1 MRTEGHGPSGCS
13 ATLLA
18 WHGVGGFLRVP
29 IAAMSTTI
37 DRRTGETM
45 GNDSERPWLAHYPAG
60 VPQEIDLGAYPSVV
74 TMFEESCARF
84 AQQPAFSSFG
94 VSMRYAELDARSAA
108 FAAYLC
114 YELKLGK
121 GDRIAIMMPNLLQYP
136 VALFGALRAGLTVV
150 NVNPLYTAR
159 ELEHQLRDSGAKAIV
174 VLENF
179 AATLAEVRSHTDV
192 AHVIVTSLGDLL
204 GFPKGPLMSL
214 AVKHVKKMVPRWN
227 IPDHVCFSDALKRGA
242 RLQTPRTALDHGDL
256 AFLQYTGGTTG
267 VAKGAMLT
275 HGNMV
280 ANMLQVHAWIGH
292 WLQPGKEVAIAALPM
307 YHIFSL
313 TACVMVFMRLG
324 ANTVLITNPRD
335 MRSFVKT
342 LKSVPFSILP
352 GVNTLFNGLLHTPG
366 FEQVD
371 FSHLRIS
378 LGGGMAVQ
386 RAVAEKW
393 KRVTGCT
400 LLEAYGLTETSP
412 GVCINPPDLKD
423 YNGAIGLPLP
433 STDVA
438 IWSED
443 DQPQPVGET
452 GELVVRGPQVM
463 KGYWN
468 RPDET
473 AKVLTDGG
481 WLRTGDIARMDER
494 GFFYIVDRKK
504 DMILVSGFNVYPNEI
519 EDVVARYPGVLEVA
533 AIGVPDEH
541 SGEVVKLF
549 VVKKDPALTVEA
561 LKQYC
566 HDELTGYK
574 RPKYIE
580 FRDSL
585 PKSNVGKILRRELRD
600 AEKARAKD

>member
-1 MRTEGHGPSGCS
+1 MADS
-13 ATLLA
+13 
-18 WHGVGGFLRVP
+18 
-29 IAAMSTTI
+29 ST
-37 DRRTGETM
+37 
-45 GNDSERPWLAHYPAG
+45 RPWLENYPRG
-60 VPQEIDLGAYPSVV
+60 VPAQIDLGIYSSVV
-74 TMFEESCARF
+74 AMFQEACRRY
-84 AQQPAFSSFG
+84 AQQPAFTSFG
-94 VSMRYAELDARSAA
+94 VAMDYAELEARSAC
-108 FAAYLC
+108 FAAYLSG
-114 YELKLGK
+114 ELKLGR
-121 GDRIAIMMPNLLQYP
+121 GDRIAIMLPNLLQYP

-159 ELEHQLRDSGAKAIV
+159 ELEHQLRDAGAKAIV

-179 AATLAEVRSHTDV
+179 AATLSEVQRNTAV
-192 AHVIVTSLGDLL
+192 QHVVVTSLGDLL
-204 GFPKGPLMSL
+204 GFPKGALMSF
-214 AVKHVKKMVPRWN
+214 AVKRIKKMVPQWT
-227 IPDHVCFSDALKRGA
+227 IPGHIRFPDALKRGA
-242 RLQTPRTALDHGDL
+242 ALPVPEVALGHDDL

-280 ANMLQVHAWIGH
+280 ANMLQVHAWIGGF
-292 WLQPGKEVAIAALPM
+292 LQPGKEVAIAALPM

-313 TACVMVFMRLG
+313 TACVMVFMQLG
-324 ANTVLITNPRD
+324 ANSVLITNPRD
-335 MRSFVKT
+335 MPGFVKA

-352 GVNTLFNGLLHTPG
+352 GVNTLFNGLLNTPG
-366 FEQVD
+366 FERLD

-386 RAVAEKW
+386 RAVADKW

-438 IWSED
+438 VWSED
-443 DQPQPVGET
+443 NRVLPIGEVGE
-452 GELVVRGPQVM
+452 LMVRGPQVM
-463 KGYWN
+463 KGYWQ

-473 AKVLTDGG
+473 AKVLGDDG
-481 WLRTGDIARMDER
+481 WLHTGDIAKMDER
-494 GFFYIVDRKK
+494 GYVYIVDRKK
-504 DMILVSGFNVYPNEI
+504 DMILVSGFNVYPNEV
-519 EDVVARYPGVLEVA
+519 EDVVAHHPGVLEVA

-549 VVKKDPALTVEA
+549 VVKKDPELTEA
-561 LKQYC
+561 TLKQYC

-600 AEKARAKD
+600 EELKKTAHGPPRDMDQR